1 MPCRMSRYSRQILLL
16 GMLAIV
22 VAACGPA
29 GGSGTV
35 AGGAPRFPIIGN
47 DPDGLVETMEWGES
61 PAIDLSPSGEGLLA
75 EILDSSTPDVV
86 RIAVEGNQCP
96 PSATV
101 LLSGSTSEVTI
112 EIVLGGSLPPAG
124 VECGET
130 LTTHALVVHFRE
142 PIDLENLE
150 VSAVRTGG

>member
-1 MPCRMSRYSRQILLL
+1 
-16 GMLAIV
+16 V
-22 VAACGPA
+22 
-29 GGSGTV
+29 
-35 AGGAPRFPIIGN
+35 
-47 DPDGLVETMEWGES
+47 
-61 PAIDLSPSGEGLLA
+61 
-75 EILDSSTPDVV
+75 
-86 RIAVEGNQCP
+86 
-96 PSATV
+96 
-101 LLSGSTSEVTI
+101 SGSTSEVTI

>member
-1 MPCRMSRYSRQILLL
+1 MRSMSRRSYPALLL
-16 GMLAIV
+16 VLAALL
-22 VAACGPA
+22 AACGPS
-29 GGSGTV
+29 GGSGTI
-35 AGGAPRFPIIGN
+35 AGGEPRFPIIGN

-61 PAIDLSPSGEGLLA
+61 PAIDLSPSGEGSLA
-75 EILDSSTPDVV
+75 EILDSSTPDVA

-101 LLSGSTSEVTI
+101 LVSGSPSEVTI

-124 VECGET
+124 VECGDI

-142 PIDLENLE
+142 PIDLNNLE

>member
-1 MPCRMSRYSRQILLL
+1 MSRRSFPTLLLVLAILL
-16 GMLAIV
+16 
-22 VAACGPA
+22 AACGPA
-29 GGSGTV
+29 GGSGTI
-35 AGGAPRFPIIGN
+35 AGGEPRFPIIGN

-61 PAIDLSPSGEGLLA
+61 PAIDLSPSGEESLA
-75 EILDSSTPDVV
+75 EILDSSTPEVA
-86 RIAVEGNQCP
+86 RIEVEGNECP

-101 LLSGSTSEVTI
+101 LVSGSPSEVTI

-124 VECGET
+124 VECGDI

-142 PIDLENLE
+142 PIDLNNLE